1 MFLVCKQLRDD
12 PTGKIAKYSLA
23 SNFRHLKWKKKE
35 EKSYLALAKQDN
47 SPNLS
52 VQTPVTKY
60 LQFLSNHRKTLCV
73 IFYQFQCNNVSYD
86 WDLSFKY
93 FNKKTS
99 QPVFRMFWLSEEFKS
114 VALVS
119 KNLPNKI
126 YSHHFHSGGQ
136 MIFLSVL
143 PH

>member
-1 MFLVCKQLRDD
+1 M
-12 PTGKIAKYSLA
+12 
-23 SNFRHLKWKKKE
+23 LK
-35 EKSYLALAKQDN
+35 KSYLALTKQDN

-52 VQTPVTKY
+52 VETPVTNY
-60 LQFLSNHRKTLCV
+60 LQFLYNHRKTLLKCV
-73 IFYQFQCNNVSYD
+73 IFYQFQFNVSR
-86 WDLSFKY
+86 LRMRSQFKY
-93 FNKKTS
+93 FNRKTS
-99 QPVFRMFWLSEEFKS
+99 QPVFRMFWLSGEELKF

-119 KNLPNKI
+119 KNFPNNI